1 MSLRL
6 HLYSL
11 FTCDCDQGA
20 EIIKNIKKQSLT
32 WKQNVEVASV
42 KMSTFRPLN
51 AKKKKNIMRKLFYR
65 LILKTD
71 VWGKIINDV
80 PALIQHPSAN
90 KLFIHHYFDLFRQG
104 QSVQSFE
111 VSHIKPA

>member
-20 EIIKNIKKQSLT
+20 VIIKNIKKQSLT

-51 AKKKKNIMRKLFYR
+51 AKKKKKHHE
-65 LILKTD
+65 
-71 VWGKIINDV
+71 KIILQIN
-80 PALIQHPSAN
+80 
-90 KLFIHHYFDLFRQG
+90 
-104 QSVQSFE
+104 FE
-111 VSHIKPA
+111 DRCLGKNH